1 MSCAGIGG
9 IVRRSFEC
17 VSRGSARSNRRWA
30 PAGSTKPTSAC
41 AFGTAGSG
49 SAFRWTEDAIRSMD
63 SPLEWMIERAEA
75 AGRMAL
81 AALPTM
87 ASEVKADATLV
98 TNIDRM
104 VETRLREEIAAR
116 FPNHGF
122 FGEENGRDDAQAE
135 FVWAIDPIDG
145 TANMVHGLPTW
156 AISLG
161 LLRAGRPEVGLVH
174 LPVLG
179 ETYAAAAGGGAA
191 LNGRPIHAADLAALR
206 RDDTIGIGS
215 EAIHRVDLTHF
226 MSRQRNFGAVAVHLA
241 YTARGALRGNVSGE
255 DKLWDIAAGVLIA
268 TEAGCRAEWLSGG
281 EVSLQSWLDG
291 TPPD

>member
-1 MSCAGIGG
+1 M
-9 IVRRSFEC
+9 V
-17 VSRGSARSNRRWA
+17 
-30 PAGSTKPTSAC
+30 P
-41 AFGTAGSG
+41 
-49 SAFRWTEDAIRSMD
+49 
-63 SPLEWMIERAEA
+63 PLEWIIQQAEA
-75 AGRMAL
+75 AGQAAL
-81 AALPTM
+81 AARPTM
-87 ASEVKADATLV
+87 ASETKPDASLV

-104 VETRLREEIAAR
+104 IETRLREEIAAR
-116 FPNHGF
+116 FPSHGF
-122 FGEENGRDDAQAE
+122 VGEEYGRADAHAE

-161 LLRAGRPEVGLVH
+161 LVRAGQPVVGVIH

-179 ETYAAAAGGGAA
+179 ETYAATAGGGAVMK
-191 LNGRPIHAADLAALR
+191 GRSIHAADRETLR

-226 MSRQRNFGAVAVHLA
+226 VSRQRNFGAVAVHLA

-255 DKLWDIAAGVLIA
+255 DKLWDIAAGLLIA
-268 TEAGCRAEWLSGG
+268 VEAGCRAEWLSGG

-291 TPPD
+291 TQPDDLLLVAPPRILAALRAAFLGRGSG

>member
-1 MSCAGIGG
+1 MLS
-9 IVRRSFEC
+9 
-17 VSRGSARSNRRWA
+17 
-30 PAGSTKPTSAC
+30 
-41 AFGTAGSG
+41 
-49 SAFRWTEDAIRSMD
+49 D
-63 SPLEWMIERAEA
+63 LEWTIERAEA
-75 AGRMAL
+75 AGQLAL

-87 ASEVKADATLV
+87 ASETKADATLV

-116 FPNHGF
+116 FPAHGF
-122 FGEENGRDDAQAE
+122 FGEEFGRDDARAE

-161 LLRAGRPEVGLVH
+161 LLRAGRPVIGVIH

-179 ETYAAAAGGGAA
+179 ETYAATAGGGAA
-191 LNGRPIHAADLAALR
+191 MNGCPLRAADLATLR

-215 EAIHRVDLTHF
+215 EAIHRVDLTRF
-226 MSRQRNFGAVAVHLA
+226 ISRQRNFGAVAVHLA

-255 DKLWDIAAGVLIA
+255 DKLWDIAAGLLIA
-268 TEAGCRAEWLSGG
+268 TEAGCRAEWLAGG
-281 EVSLQSWLDG
+281 AVDLRAWLNG
-291 TPPD
+291 TPPDDLILVAPPRILQTLRMTFRGLE